1 MPDYLEFDPAIIEK
15 RQVYRLLTGAVVPRP
30 IGWAST
36 ISNSGVSISRRSRF
50 SPWSASFP
58 Q

>member
-1 MPDYLEFDPAIIEK
+1 MTSHYLEFDPAIVEK

-30 IGWAST
+30 
-36 ISNSGVSISRRSRF
+36 SIDVKQERR
-50 SPWSASFP
+50 

>member
-1 MPDYLEFDPAIIEK
+1 MSDYLEFDPAAIDK

-36 ISNSGVSISRRSRF
+36 ISPAGISR
-50 SPWSASFP
+50 
-58 Q
+58 